1 MRSDLSLVAHRVS
14 KKFGLTLKQSLRYGL
29 KDMARTFLGARV
41 STDQLRQGEFWAVRD
56 VSFQLQRGESIGIM
70 GVNGSGKST
79 LLRMLNGVYAPDAGH
94 IQIRGRV
101 AALIAAGA
109 GFAPMLSGRENVYI
123 NGALLGLTKRQV
135 DALMD
140 EIIAF
145 SELEDFI
152 DLPVRNYSSGM
163 FVRLGFAIAALSRPD
178 VLLMDEVLAVGDL
191 NFQKKCFDCILSM
204 KKQGTSIILVSH
216 SPGSIW
222 AVCDR
227 GLFMDHGQV
236 VVDGSAEDIV
246 RAYDDQNSRNAVE
259 SKLRLTAAHSAT
271 ARSDAL
277 SAVDESLPIPSRG
290 ELHSIDEVICREF
303 RILSK
308 QNGMEVAEID
318 FHELVDLE
326 LTIDVCKVI
335 RNVAVRVV
343 IDASHY
349 RNILV
354 LDSYEQGLML
364 EELVPGRYSFKISLQ
379 TNNLRPGAYT
389 FNVTVISKH
398 IAAHLSLWLKC
409 ATLVIRT
416 PKELFFY
423 AEPLAVVH
431 LPATFICQPQL
442 AAERSQHA

>member
-1 MRSDLSLVAHRVS
+1 MRTNLSLVADRVS
-14 KKFGLTLKQSLRYGL
+14 KKFGLTLKQSLQYGL

-41 STDQLRQGEFWAVRD
+41 STDQLRPGEFWAIRD
-56 VSFQLQRGESIGIM
+56 VSFELHRGESLGIM

-109 GFAPMLSGRENVYI
+109 GFAPMLSGRENVFI
-123 NGALLGLTKRQV
+123 NGALLGLSKRQV

-191 NFQKKCFDCILSM
+191 NFQKKCFDCILNM

-227 GLFMDHGQV
+227 GLFMDHGHV
-236 VVDGSAEDIV
+236 VVDGTAEDIV

-259 SKLRLTAAHSAT
+259 SKLRLSAAHAAT
-271 ARSDAL
+271 ARSDYA
-277 SAVDESLPIPSRG
+277 SMEDESVPVPMRG
-290 ELHSIDEVICREF
+290 ELHSIDEVVCREF
-303 RILSK
+303 RILSQQSGK
-308 QNGMEVAEID
+308 EVGEID
-318 FHELVDLE
+318 FQDVVDLE
-326 LTIDVCKVI
+326 LAIDVYQLI
-335 RNVAVRVV
+335 NNVVVRVV
-343 IDASHY
+343 VDASHY

-354 LDSYEQGLML
+354 LDSHEQGLKL
-364 EELVPGRYSFKISLQ
+364 EELMPGRYSFKISLQ
-379 TNNLRPGAYT
+379 ANNLRPGAYT

-409 ATLVIRT
+409 GTLVIRA
-416 PKELFFY
+416 PKERFFY
-423 AEPLAVVH
+423 AEPLAVIH
-431 LPATFICQPQL
+431 LPATFTCHPQL
-442 AAERSQHA
+442 AVERSLHV